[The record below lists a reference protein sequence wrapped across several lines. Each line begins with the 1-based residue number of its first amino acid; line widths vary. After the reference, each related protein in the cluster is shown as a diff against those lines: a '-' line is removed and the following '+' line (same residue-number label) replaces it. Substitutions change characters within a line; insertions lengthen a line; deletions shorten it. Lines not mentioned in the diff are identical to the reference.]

1 MEQKGWISIRREM
14 IDVVKKN
21 FSKKTQGD
29 VWKIIMFLA
38 ENSDYETLEWRGK
51 LKDMA
56 EATGIEYSK
65 LKKLIRK
72 MNCTSICTTIC
83 TTKNQYADTIIKGL
97 FDGIKIKK
105 APPIAPA
112 TAPPKSQPEQS
123 GSELVSS
130 PIINKEYNNKEI
142 YYISEIYNNKSEKY
156 TNEGNNT
163 KENIFI
169 NKNILKVKNLPL
181 SLTEKIILE
190 EYIKLFTTADYSPTT
205 EDIRSIHSI
214 SDAGSAAGWHSRRT
228 ERAVVDR
235 LKRVAL
241 AGKTITL
248 PALAKWFWGRTKKDR
263 EKQRLVKEIK
273 KNGIDKYIE
282 KLAKDLEAK

>member
-1 MEQKGWISIRREM
+1 MEQKGWISIRREI
-14 IDVVKKN
+14 IDIVKQN

-65 LKKLIRK
+65 LKKLIKK
-72 MNCTSICTTIC
+72 MNCTTICTTIC

-97 FDGIKIKK
+97 FDGIKIKN
-105 APPIAPA
+105 APPFAPA
-112 TAPPKSQPEQS
+112 TAPPKSQSKQS
-123 GSELVSS
+123 ESELDDS
-130 PIINKEYNNKEI
+130 PIINKEYNN
-142 YYISEIYNNKSEKY
+142 
-156 TNEGNNT
+156 T
-163 KENIFI
+163 FLI
-169 NKNILKVKNLPL
+169 NKKSKGKPYTLNRNIVEELPL
-181 SLTEKIILE
+181 SITEKVILTE
-190 EYIKLFTTADYSPTT
+190 YINIFSLTDYSPTPD
-205 EDIRSIHSI
+205 DISALHSI
-214 SDAGSAAGWHSRRT
+214 SNAGSAAGWHPRRI
-228 ERAVVDR
+228 ERAAVDR

-263 EKQRLVKEIK
+263 EKKRVANEIK
-273 KNGIDKYIE
+273 KNGVDKYIE
-282 KLAKDLEAK
+282 ELTKKLEAK